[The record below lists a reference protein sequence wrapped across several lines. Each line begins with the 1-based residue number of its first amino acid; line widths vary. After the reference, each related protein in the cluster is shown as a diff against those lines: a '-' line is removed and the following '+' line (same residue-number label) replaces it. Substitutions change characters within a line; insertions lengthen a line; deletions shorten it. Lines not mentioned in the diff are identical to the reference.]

1 MSAADVLLRASPPL
15 TRGELLVPGY
25 EVVDL
30 LSRGNALDVY
40 DVWSRDRECRCIA
53 KVPRPDRLEHRRTVR
68 RLRTEGWLLGRLR
81 HPHIVTCYEVVEGA
95 VPAVILE
102 MLTGSTVSYVLD
114 EMVERLT
121 VEESAW
127 LGVQLCSAIGYLHR
141 HGWLH
146 LDLKP
151 ANIVA
156 ESGTAKLIDLS
167 IARKPGPGPAGIG
180 TREHMSPEQAA
191 GGVLSEA
198 SDVWGIA
205 SVLFE
210 CLAGRLPFED
220 HMGEKGEKR
229 YPQLEMAAPSLGRYL
244 DGPAGLIEA
253 IDAGLRA
260 EPARRPSVAALSR
273 ALQESAGID
282 PRAPRV
288 AP

>member
-1 MSAADVLLRASPPL
+1 
-15 TRGELLVPGY
+15 
-25 EVVDL
+25 
-30 LSRGNALDVY
+30 
-40 DVWSRDRECRCIA
+40 
-53 KVPRPDRLEHRRTVR
+53 
-68 RLRTEGWLLGRLR
+68 
-81 HPHIVTCYEVVEGA
+81 
-95 VPAVILE
+95 
-102 MLTGSTVSYVLD
+102 
-114 EMVERLT
+114 
-121 VEESAW
+121 
-127 LGVQLCSAIGYLHR
+127 YLHR

-167 IARKPGPGPAGIG
+167 IARKPGRGSAGIG

-229 YPQLEMAAPSLGRYL
+229 YPQLEAPAPSLGRYF
-244 DGPAGLIEA
+244 DGPPGLIEA
-253 IDAGLRA
+253 IDAGLGA
-260 EPARRPSVAALSR
+260 EPVGRPSVAALSR
-273 ALQESAGID
+273 ALQGSAGVD
-282 PRAPRV
+282 PRVPANAAPS
-288 AP
+288 P